1 MKMYQVSSERFGQIG
16 EVITLE
22 EAIKRLG
29 EFWVWFTD
37 EANEEEIADAVK
49 AGNLIALD
57 GEE

>member
-1 MKMYQVSSERFGQIG
+1 MQKYQVNSEKFGRIG

-37 EANEEEIADAVK
+37 AANEEEISDAVK
-49 AGNLIALD
+49 AGKLLVL
-57 GEE
+57 